1 MQHLLRYKITYGI
14 LGLLFFPLLGM
25 AQLREGNN
33 LPDHDDKPIH
43 FGINLG
49 VNRSHFSFTHDPLF
63 LRQLPRLTP
72 QPPDSIL
79 TIESVNSTGLNL
91 AWLVNFRL
99 GNHFDLRTYPLNL
112 TFTEKAFEYGLSD
125 PLAIDGE
132 SAITVKKV
140 QSISLT
146 LPVQIKFSSDRIG
159 NFKVYMLGGVKAEYD
174 MAANAGA
181 RKAENLIKL
190 NRLDYGVEAG
200 LGFHFYYPYFVLT
213 PELKIGWG
221 LGNLHSR
228 DKNLKFSNVIDKIN
242 SRTISFSLTVE

>member
-1 MQHLLRYKITYGI
+1 MQHLLRFKIRYTI
-14 LGLLFFPLLGM
+14 LGLLLSPLLSM
-25 AQLREGNN
+25 AQLRDGINQQ
-33 LPDHDDKPIH
+33 DHDDKPYH

-49 VNRSHFSFTHDPLF
+49 MNRSHFSFTHHPIF
-63 LRQLPRLTP
+63 MQR
-72 QPPDSIL
+72 DSVMVV
-79 TIESVNSTGLNL
+79 ESINSTGLNL
-91 AWLVNFRL
+91 AWLVDKRL
-99 GNHFDLRTYPLNL
+99 SEHFNIRTFPLDL
-112 TFTEKAFEYGLSD
+112 TFTEKAFEYNLKYPDRPG
-125 PLAIDGE
+125 GE
-132 SAITVKKV
+132 DSVTIKKV

-146 LPVQIKFSSDRIG
+146 LPIQIKFSSDRIG

-213 PELKIGWG
+213 PELKVGWG

-228 DKNLKFSNVIDKIN
+228 DKDLKFSNVIDKIN
-242 SRTISFSLTVE
+242 SRTITFSLTVE